1 MTLIWRGGDDFR
13 SRETIASGAISRG
26 RVPEVHRGLG
36 CLRTM
41 NRIIDWYNRR
51 RPETPVMAADLV
63 ALLAALPNNR
73 PICIRVGMT
82 YFVLTAST
90 VAIDEQE
97 GLLLEPPVLG
107 A

>member
-1 MTLIWRGGDDFR
+1 
-13 SRETIASGAISRG
+13 
-26 RVPEVHRGLG
+26 
-36 CLRTM
+36 M
-41 NRIIDWYNRR
+41 NRIIHWYNRR
-51 RPETPVMAADLV
+51 RPETPVMPADLV

>member
-1 MTLIWRGGDDFR
+1 
-13 SRETIASGAISRG
+13 
-26 RVPEVHRGLG
+26 
-36 CLRTM
+36 
-41 NRIIDWYNRR
+41 
-51 RPETPVMAADLV
+51 MAADLV

>member
-1 MTLIWRGGDDFR
+1 MTLIWRGGDDSR
-13 SRETIASGAISRG
+13 SRETIESGAISTD
-26 RVPEVHRGLG
+26 RVPEVHRGLE

-41 NRIIDWYNRR
+41 DRIIDWYHRR
-51 RPETPVMAADLV
+51 RPETPVMPADLV